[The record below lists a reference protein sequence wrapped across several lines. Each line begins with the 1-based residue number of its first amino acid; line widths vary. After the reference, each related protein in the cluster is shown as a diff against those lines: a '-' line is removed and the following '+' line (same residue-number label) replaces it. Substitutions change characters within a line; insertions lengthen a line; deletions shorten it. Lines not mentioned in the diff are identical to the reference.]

1 MFAFI
6 KGEVENLEEGII
18 VLENN
23 NIGYE
28 ILVPADVVSEVTIGM
43 EVKLYTYFHVKE
55 DAMTLYGFLSRED
68 LNIFKK
74 LITVNSVG
82 PKSALA
88 IMSTLT
94 TSDLIMAII
103 SGDSKAISKAPGVGS
118 KSAQKIILELKDK
131 FDNDDILGTAA
142 GFTTGGKTES
152 VNSTVVNDAV
162 ETLVALGYGKSQALK
177 AVSAVEV
184 KEDYEAGDIVSLA
197 LKNIN

>member
-6 KGEVENLEEGII
+6 KGEVENLDEGII
-18 VLENN
+18 IVENN

-55 DAMTLYGFLSRED
+55 DAMTLFGFLSRED

-82 PKSALA
+82 PKSALS

-94 TSDLIMAII
+94 TSDLITAII

-131 FDNDDILGTAA
+131 FDNEDILGTAA
-142 GFTTGGKTES
+142 GFNSASGNS
-152 VNSTVVNDAV
+152 VNSSAVNDAI

-177 AVSAVEV
+177 SVSAVEI
-184 KEDYEAGDIVSLA
+184 KDDYEAGDIVSLA

>member
-6 KGEVENLEEGII
+6 KGEVENLDEGII
-18 VLENN
+18 VLENSG
-23 NIGYE
+23 IGYE

-142 GFTTGGKTES
+142 GYPTGKSES
-152 VNSTVVNDAV
+152 NNSAVVNDAV

-177 AVSAVEV
+177 AVSSVEI
-184 KEDYEAGDIVSLA
+184 KEEYEAGDIVSLA

>member
-55 DAMTLYGFLSRED
+55 DAMTLYGFISRED

-184 KEDYEAGDIVSLA
+184 KEEYEAGDIVSLA

>member
-1 MFAFI
+1 MFAFV
-6 KGEVENLEEGII
+6 KGEVADLMEGIVI
-18 VLENN
+18 VENN
-23 NIGYE
+23 GIGYE
-28 ILVPADVVSEVTIGM
+28 ILVPSDVVSEVTIGM
-43 EVKLYTYFHVKE
+43 EVKLHTYFHVKE
-55 DAMTLYGFLSRED
+55 DAMTLFGFLSRED

-131 FDNDDILGTAA
+131 FDNEDILGTAA
-142 GFTTGGKTES
+142 GFSDGGAQAS
-152 VNSTVVNDAV
+152 ANNSAVNDAV

-177 AVSAVEV
+177 AVSSVEI
-184 KEDYEAGDIVSLA
+184 KDSYEAGDIVSLA
-197 LKNIN
+197 LKNIK

>member
-6 KGEVENLEEGII
+6 KGEVESLNEGMVII
-18 VLENN
+18 ENN

-28 ILVPADVVSEVTIGM
+28 ILVPTDVVEEITVGM
-43 EVKLYTYFHVKE
+43 EVKLFTYFHVKE

-88 IMSTLT
+88 IMSCLT
-94 TSDLIMAII
+94 TSDLILAII

-131 FDNDDILGTAA
+131 FDNDDVLAS
-142 GFTTGGKTES
+142 TGINTETYS
-152 VNSTVVNDAV
+152 NVNSSNTNVSDAI
-162 ETLVALGYGKSQALK
+162 ETLVALGYNKSQATK
-177 AVSAVEV
+177 AVGNIEI
-184 KEDYEAGDIVSLA
+184 KDDYDAGEIVSLA
-197 LKNIN
+197 LKVIR

>member
-1 MFAFI
+1 MFAFV
-6 KGEVENLEEGII
+6 KGEVADLMEGIVI
-18 VLENN
+18 VENN
-23 NIGYE
+23 GIGYE
-28 ILVPADVVSEVTIGM
+28 ILVPSDVVSEVTIGM
-43 EVKLYTYFHVKE
+43 DVKLHTYFHVKE
-55 DAMTLYGFLSRED
+55 DAMTLFGFLSRED

-131 FDNDDILGTAA
+131 FDNEDILGTAA
-142 GFTTGGKTES
+142 GFSDGGAQAS
-152 VNSTVVNDAV
+152 ANNSAVNDAV
-162 ETLVALGYGKSQALK
+162 ETLVALGYGKSQSLK
-177 AVSAVEV
+177 AVSSVEI
-184 KEDYEAGDIVSLA
+184 KDSYEAGDIVSLA
-197 LKNIN
+197 LKIIN

>member
-6 KGEVENLEEGII
+6 KGEVENLDEGII
-18 VLENN
+18 VLENSG
-23 NIGYE
+23 IGYE

-142 GFTTGGKTES
+142 GYSTGKSES
-152 VNSTVVNDAV
+152 NNSAVVNDAV

-177 AVSAVEV
+177 AVSSVEI
-184 KEDYEAGDIVSLA
+184 KEEYEAGDIVSLA